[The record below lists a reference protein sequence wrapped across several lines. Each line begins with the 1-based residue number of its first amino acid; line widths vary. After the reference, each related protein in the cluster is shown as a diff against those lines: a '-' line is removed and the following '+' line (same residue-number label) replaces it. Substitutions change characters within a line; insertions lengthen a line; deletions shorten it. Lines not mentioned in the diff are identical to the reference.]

1 MVSEA
6 QSVVAGFNQNVDQQ
20 LLPRFPHID
29 NLLKLQ
35 SQQVTASLVSL
46 NQQSFVSLISSST
59 LGTEAGAAI
68 DTLIYGPIY
77 SLKTPFNAYVTT
89 TQTFETNL
97 ATVNDSLSSTSAN
110 PLALSDVGATMIAE
124 AEAYRTAMDAG
135 LQVTHSNLSTTV
147 NSEVSILE
155 NTVTEIVNA
164 APTDAESQLSNA
176 IATFDSAILDTT
188 GLFGLNGPVAQDNT
202 NLGYIPHDL
211 VGKQDATIID
221 SVSGTG
227 VVGGT
232 ATLNATLTTAS
243 GTGLIGKVV
252 TFTLDGG
259 FAGTAVTIISG
270 VATLTGVPFSDTAG
284 TDSGGIVASFS
295 GDSTNLLS

>member
-1 MVSEA
+1 MNMQRTQSRGRRGARGRIFLLEPLEDRQLLATASTWPSLSGLISQALNGKDTSQETIKVMLSALQSQLTSGPLADYNSGTVDGFGMVSEA

-46 NQQSFVSLISSST
+46 NQQSFVGLISSST

-110 PLALSDVGATMIAE
+110 PLALGDVGTTMIAE

-155 NTVTEIVNA
+155 NTVTGDRQRRPNGCA
-164 APTDAESQLSNA
+164 NPSS
-176 IATFDSAILDTT
+176 ATPSRPSIRQSSTRRVCSA
-188 GLFGLNGPVAQDNT
+188 
-202 NLGYIPHDL
+202 
-211 VGKQDATIID
+211 
-221 SVSGTG
+221 
-227 VVGGT
+227 
-232 ATLNATLTTAS
+232 
-243 GTGLIGKVV
+243 
-252 TFTLDGG
+252 
-259 FAGTAVTIISG
+259 
-270 VATLTGVPFSDTAG
+270 
-284 TDSGGIVASFS
+284 
-295 GDSTNLLS
+295 